1 MNIGDRIR
9 AGDAQKV
16 AEANQILMVIC
27 ESLTSHCGFV
37 EFEPLDH
44 CAHRPIEDM
53 DSFSYKLKKVV
64 AHMGSCQVIL

>member
-1 MNIGDRIR
+1 MNIRDRIR

-16 AEANQILMVIC
+16 AEANQILVVVC

-53 DSFSYKLKKVV
+53 DTFSYQVKKVV
-64 AHMGSCQVIL
+64 AHIGSCQVIL